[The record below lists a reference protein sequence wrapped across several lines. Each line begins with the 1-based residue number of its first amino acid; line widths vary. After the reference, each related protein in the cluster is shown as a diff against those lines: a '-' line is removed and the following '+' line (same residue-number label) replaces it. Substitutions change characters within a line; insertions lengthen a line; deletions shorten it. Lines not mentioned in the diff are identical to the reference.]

1 MGLRESAQ
9 VQKVQPV
16 LQVAVL
22 VVDVGGSIF

>member
-9 VQKVQPV
+9 VPKVQPV
-16 LQVAVL
+16 LQAAVR